1 MTQGAHYK
9 PNKRAPKESSM
20 SHTKYVA
27 REPDALGF
35 IDYPATEHEVWNT
48 LITRQMKVV
57 EGRACQEYLD
67 GIQQLAL
74 PHDRIPQLGEINKV
88 LGATTGW
95 QVARVPALIPF
106 QTFFELLANKQFPVA
121 TFIRSQEEL
130 DYLQEPD
137 IFHEIFGHCPLLTN
151 PWFAEFTHTY
161 GKLGLSASKEQR
173 VYLARLYWMTIE
185 FGLVD
190 TPHGRRIYG
199 GGILSSPKEA
209 VYSLSTAPE
218 HQLFDPLEA
227 MRTPYRIDIL
237 QPLYFVLP
245 DLKRLFN
252 LAHQDIMG
260 LVSQA
265 MQLGLHAPKFPPRAS
280 SNKKPSDHQAA

>member
-1 MTQGAHYK
+1 MSQTQ
-9 PNKRAPKESSM
+9 
-20 SHTKYVA
+20 YVA
-27 REPDALGF
+27 RDPDASGF
-35 IDYPATEHEVWNT
+35 IDYPSAEHAVWNT
-48 LITRQMKVV
+48 LITRQMKVI
-57 EGRACQEYLD
+57 ENRACQEYLD
-67 GIQQLAL
+67 GIAQLNL

-95 QVARVPALIPF
+95 QVERVPALIPF
-106 QTFFELLANKQFPVA
+106 QTFFELLASKRFPVA
-121 TFIRSQEEL
+121 TFIRTQEEL

-190 TPHGRRIYG
+190 TAQGRRIYG
-199 GGILSSPKEA
+199 GGILSSPREA
-209 VYSLSTAPE
+209 VYSLSPAPE
-218 HQLFDPLEA
+218 HQVFDPLEA

-237 QPLYFVLP
+237 QPVYFVLP
-245 DLKRLFN
+245 DLKRLFD
-252 LAHQDIMG
+252 LAHEDIMG
-260 LVSQA
+260 LVQQA
-265 MQLGLHAPKFPPRAS
+265 MQLGLHSPKFEPRPPTR
-280 SNKKPSDHQAA
+280 NHAA

>member
-1 MTQGAHYK
+1 MKGTQ
-9 PNKRAPKESSM
+9 
-20 SHTKYVA
+20 YVA
-27 REPDALGF
+27 RQPDEHGF
-35 IDYPATEHEVWNT
+35 IHYAESEHQVWHT
-48 LITRQMKVV
+48 LISRQMQVL
-57 EGRACQEYLD
+57 EGRACQEYFD
-67 GIQQLAL
+67 GIEQLGL
-74 PHDRIPQLGEINKV
+74 PLERIPQLGEINRV

-106 QTFFELLANKQFPVA
+106 QTFFELLASKQFPVA
-121 TFIRSQEEL
+121 TFIRTPEEL

-161 GKLGLSASKEQR
+161 GKLGLAASKEQR

-199 GGILSSPKEA
+199 GGILSSPKET
-209 VYSLSTAPE
+209 VYSLSSAPE
-218 HQLFDPLEA
+218 HLAFDPLEA

-245 DLKRLFN
+245 QLRSLFE

-260 LVSQA
+260 LVQRA
-265 MQLGLHAPKFPPRAS
+265 MSLGLHAPKFPP
-280 SNKKPSDHQAA
+280 KAA

>member
-1 MTQGAHYK
+1 MKGTQ
-9 PNKRAPKESSM
+9 
-20 SHTKYVA
+20 YVA
-27 REPDALGF
+27 RQPDEHGF
-35 IDYPATEHEVWNT
+35 IRYGETEHQVWNT
-48 LITRQMKVV
+48 LITRQMKVL
-57 EGRACQEYLD
+57 EGRACQEYFD
-67 GIQQLAL
+67 GLEQLGL
-74 PHDRIPQLGEINKV
+74 PHERIPQLGEINRV

-95 QVARVPALIPF
+95 SVAQVPALIPF
-106 QTFFELLANKQFPVA
+106 QTFFELLASKRFPVA
-121 TFIRSQEEL
+121 TFIRTPEEL

-161 GKLGLSASKEQR
+161 GKLGLAATKEQR

-190 TPHGRRIYG
+190 TPAGRRIYG
-199 GGILSSPKEA
+199 GGILSSPRET
-209 VYSLSTAPE
+209 VYALSGEPE
-218 HQLFDPLEA
+218 HQVFDPLEA

-245 DLKRLFN
+245 DLKRLFD

-260 LVSQA
+260 LVQQA
-265 MQLGLHAPKFPPRAS
+265 MSLGLHAPKFPP
-280 SNKKPSDHQAA
+280 KAA